1 VATDDPPRDAPG
13 AVTRLLI
20 AWREGNQGAPRE
32 LFSLVYDELRALAR
46 AQVRRSG
53 GALTLGATGLVHET
67 FFKLVDRSRIGV
79 RDRAHFYALAA
90 KAMRQVLAD
99 HGRRRAAAKRGG
111 PGPREVLE
119 EDMLPTDA
127 RTEELLAL
135 EEALSRLESLDP
147 RLVRLVELRFF
158 AGLSVDEAADALEVS
173 SRTVK
178 RDWQKARAILHREL
192 TALEEP

>member
-1 VATDDPPRDAPG
+1 
-13 AVTRLLI
+13 
-20 AWREGNQGAPRE
+20 
-32 LFSLVYDELRALAR
+32 
-46 AQVRRSG
+46 
-53 GALTLGATGLVHET
+53 
-67 FFKLVDRSRIGV
+67 
-79 RDRAHFYALAA
+79 
-90 KAMRQVLAD
+90 
-99 HGRRRAAAKRGG
+99 
-111 PGPREVLE
+111 
-119 EDMLPTDA
+119 MLPTDA